1 MKIRYLSIIALCAT
15 LFALSG
21 CDVPTNQT
29 ADQKQNQQ
37 QAIMNVQAVNAVG
50 MPAITNFQEKRILKN
65 ILELRDQ
72 QISTVT
78 YITDLY
84 GKLHKVCD
92 SIGYGIP
99 YSTQYTSPQRTMT
112 FSEYEHSPT
121 RNGDALMPQAEPNG
135 LYSPAAADGTWV
147 MCLDAGTKKLA
158 PVYIEPH
165 VVVSPFPLSIQ

>member
-1 MKIRYLSIIALCAT
+1 MKHLFLAFLILSLTA
-15 LFALSG
+15 
-21 CDVPTNQT
+21 CDTSDQT
-29 ADQKQNQQ
+29 ADQKQATQ
-37 QAIMNVQAVNAVG
+37 QAVMNMQAVNAVG

-99 YSTQYTSPQRTMT
+99 YSTQYTSPQRLMT
-112 FSEYEHSPT
+112 WDEFHASPT
-121 RNGDALMPQAEPNG
+121 HSGDSLMPQAEPNG
-135 LYSPAAADGTWV
+135 LYSPASADGTWV
-147 MCLDAGTKKLA
+147 MCLDPASKKLA

-165 VVVSPFPLSIQ
+165 VIVTPFALAVQ